1 MAKSTG
7 TVQLTGEKAQGNLM
21 GGYKYLKEGLK
32 KGVLGS
38 FQWCPRGSE
47 DKVKYRR
54 FCLIITQL

>member
-32 KGVLGS
+32 KVCWALSSGV
-38 FQWCPRGSE
+38 QEAVRT
-47 DKVKYRR
+47 K
-54 FCLIITQL
+54 